1 MKKNYLF
8 LAAAA
13 TMFTACVQN
22 DLVSEIPEATP
33 QAISFETFANKQT
46 RAENSSETEVL
57 GLEQH
62 HENFKVWGYKDV
74 LTTDYV
80 FNGVTVTLNGGAWK
94 YSPLKYWDKAAD
106 TYEFYAAAP
115 VDAKWVLN
123 ENTNAQ
129 DDDYFTYANLELT
142 GSTHASTSFVESFKT
157 VAGDCDLMI
166 ASAEKVGET
175 DILNAN
181 TVQLDFNH
189 ILSRLNITVKKDDDI
204 ASETV
209 VLTSI
214 KVKGL
219 VNIASFDESKEAVTS
234 ASKTTARWTK
244 TTNTYDITG
253 NALAEVTSSKQY
265 VLQSLVIP
273 QDAEYEGID
282 RNGTDIETKPYLYIE
297 YTIGG
302 EPFNAT
308 YNLADAF
315 KEASKV
321 AFNEGWQNTLN
332 ITLNA
337 SSIVFDANTYK
348 WEDSGVDKDI
358 D

>member
-1 MKKNYLF
+1 MKKNYF
-8 LAAAA
+8 MLAATTMMLAA
-13 TMFTACVQN
+13 CAETDVVN
-22 DLVSEIPEATP
+22 EIAEPQQ
-33 QAISFETFANKQT
+33 QAISFETFANKAT

-62 HENFKVWGYKDV
+62 HGNFSVWGYKDV

-80 FNGVTVTLNGGAWK
+80 FKNVTVTADGENWK
-94 YSPLKYWDKAAD
+94 YSPTKYWDKAAN

-123 ENTNAQ
+123 EKTTAQ
-129 DDDYFTYANLELT
+129 DDDFFTYANLELT
-142 GSTHASTSFVESFKT
+142 GSTHASTSFVESFKS

-175 DILNAN
+175 DILNAK

-204 ASETV
+204 ASEIV

-219 VNIASFDESKEAVTS
+219 VNIASFDESNEAVTS
-234 ASKTTARWTK
+234 ASKTTARWEK

-253 NALAEVTSSKQY
+253 NTLAEVTSSKQY

-273 QDAEYEGID
+273 QDADYEAID
-282 RNGTDIETKPYLYIE
+282 RNGTSTETKPYLYIE

-308 YNLADAF
+308 YNLANAF
-315 KEASKV
+315 NETSKV